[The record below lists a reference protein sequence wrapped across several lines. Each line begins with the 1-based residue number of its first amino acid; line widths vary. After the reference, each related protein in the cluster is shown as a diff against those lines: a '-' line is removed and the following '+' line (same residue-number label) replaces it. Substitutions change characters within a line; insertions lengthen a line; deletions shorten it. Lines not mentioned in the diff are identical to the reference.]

1 MSAPPPPP
9 PSQPAPPPSQPA
21 PPSPAP
27 PGPRAVGG
35 PRLRDRTAEA
45 VAARRREI
53 ERGLAELVTPELVE
67 EHRRQPVGRHSPAL
81 AWVLAYFR
89 QAPTDGK
96 LVVHARRPDDASAG
110 PGPLPF
116 SLLRL
121 SGRPGVPHE
130 PAAGEGFATEHDALH
145 AAFLDRVAELGG
157 DGRGRGGSTAAAHD
171 G

>member
-1 MSAPPPPP
+1 MSAPTP
-9 PSQPAPPPSQPA
+9 PSSPTSPPRPHR
-21 PPSPAP
+21 
-27 PGPRAVGG
+27 PRVVSD
-35 PRLRDRTAEA
+35 PRMRDRTAEA

-67 EHRRQPVGRHSPAL
+67 EHRCQPVGRHSPAL

-89 QAPTDGK
+89 QAPAAGK
-96 LVVHARRPDDASAG
+96 LVVHAHRPDGAG
-110 PGPLPF
+110 AEPLPF

-130 PAAGEGFATEHDALH
+130 PASGEGFATEDEALH